1 MAQPSPSLYSGP
13 VLLAP
18 AVLLFGFVI
27 LEKALNLLG
36 TSVPFVDVF
45 PSQLLNWAVVLLMFE
60 IALTLRQML
69 ELRMDQARD

>member
-1 MAQPSPSLYSGP
+1 MAQSSPSLYSGP

-18 AVLLFGFVI
+18 AVLLFGFGI

-45 PSQLLNWAVVLLMFE
+45 PRQLLNWAVVLLMFE

-69 ELRMDQARD
+69 EMQVADRRD

>member
-1 MAQPSPSLYSGP
+1 
-13 VLLAP
+13 
-18 AVLLFGFVI
+18 

-36 TSVPFVDVF
+36 TSVPFVNVF

-69 ELRMDQARD
+69 EMQVADRRD

>member
-1 MAQPSPSLYSGP
+1 MAQSSPSLYSGP

-18 AVLLFGFVI
+18 AVLLFGFAI

-36 TSVPFVDVF
+36 TSVPFVNVF

-69 ELRMDQARD
+69 EMQVADRRD

>member
-1 MAQPSPSLYSGP
+1 
-13 VLLAP
+13 
-18 AVLLFGFVI
+18 LLFGFAI

>member
-1 MAQPSPSLYSGP
+1 LYSGP

-18 AVLLFGFVI
+18 AVLLFGFAI